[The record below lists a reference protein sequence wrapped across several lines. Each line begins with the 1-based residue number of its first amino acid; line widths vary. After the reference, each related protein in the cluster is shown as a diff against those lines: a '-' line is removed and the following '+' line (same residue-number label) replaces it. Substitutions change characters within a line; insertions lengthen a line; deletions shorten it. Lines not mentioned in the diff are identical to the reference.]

1 VFHELMTNAAK
12 YGALSN
18 DNGII
23 EVEWRHARING
34 TDCLVASWREVGGPP
49 VLEPK
54 EAGFGSR
61 LIRSSLQAFGELTLA
76 YEPSGLVLEVTMQRS
91 KLKLEEGDAG

>member
-1 VFHELMTNAAK
+1 
-12 YGALSN
+12 
-18 DNGII
+18 
-23 EVEWRHARING
+23 
-34 TDCLVASWREVGGPP
+34 